1 MEKKYSFEDMLAMKM
16 QEMGDYI
23 PQFYTALHG
32 KTRKEV
38 MDAYLGMAEGELAAL
53 EQIGDAADD
62 GAEDWLLR
70 VELFKRPRTK

>member
-23 PQFYTALHG
+23 PQFYTTLHG

-62 GAEDWLLR
+62 GVEDWLLR

>member
-1 MEKKYSFEDMLAMKM
+1 MEKKYSFDDMLAMKM

-23 PQFYTALHG
+23 PQFYTTLHG

>member
-1 MEKKYSFEDMLAMKM
+1 MEKKYSFDDMLAMKM

-23 PQFYTALHG
+23 PQFYTTLHG

-62 GAEDWLLR
+62 GADDWLLR